1 MSDRE
6 KPIRGLPAIHEARE
20 LRESRKG
27 IPTASSAFWLWSLIG
42 VAVISIFYWRHAQ
55 GQNDRTRARILA
67 KQRPLADEAGPRFTE
82 LRDKV
87 EKFAQLLAKPGTL
100 EEYVDPEAA
109 IGEKGDPAIFKR
121 PGLYLRIAQ
130 PNAETSEKLRAAARE
145 SARDAF
151 TACLLRTPHVSEHGG
166 TACHKSKE
174 CQRGQI
180 CNEIGVCA
188 TPSSPYNLRV
198 AYRGMF
204 PLEESWVR
212 DVQTSSEELRLRLRE
227 TEIDSLIANDWPVAV
242 GALTAAEYLLILV
255 DEVPKDFKPKEGD
268 SLEEGLSSEVH
279 PVRVG
284 LMDLKSGRTLF
295 KLRREVDVHVPVVPG
310 ANVDAQRRQII
321 NCALARDVRE
331 SLTVA
336 K

>member
-20 LRESRKG
+20 LREARKG

-42 VAVISIFYWRHAQ
+42 VAAISIFYWRHAQ

-67 KQRPLADEAGPRFTE
+67 KQRPLAEEAGPKFAA
-82 LRDKV
+82 LREKV
-87 EKFAQLLAKPGTL
+87 EKFTQLLAKAGPL

-109 IGEKGDPAIFKR
+109 IGDKGDPAVFKR
-121 PGLYLRIAQ
+121 PGMYLRIAQ
-130 PNAETSEKLRAAARE
+130 PSAETSEKLRTAARE

-151 TACLLRTPHVSEHGG
+151 TACLLRTPHVDQRSG

-174 CQRGQI
+174 CEKGQI

-198 AYRGMF
+198 AYKGMF
-204 PLEESWVR
+204 PLDEAWVR

-227 TEIDSLIANDWPVAV
+227 TEIDSLIANDWPVAMGV
-242 GALTAAEYLLILV
+242 LNTAEYLLVLV
-255 DEVPKDFKPKEGD
+255 DEVPKDWKPKEGD
-268 SLEEGLSSEVH
+268 SIEEGLSGEVH

-295 KLRREVDVHVPVVPG
+295 KLRREIDVHIPVVPG

-321 NCALARDVRE
+321 NCALAKDVRE
-331 SLTVA
+331 SLTVT

>member
-1 MSDRE
+1 MPDRE
-6 KPIRGLPAIHEARE
+6 KPVRGLQAIHEARE
-20 LRESRKG
+20 LREARKG
-27 IPTASSAFWLWSLIG
+27 IPTASNAFWVWSFIG

-55 GQNDRTRARILA
+55 GENDRTRARILA
-67 KQRPLADEAGPRFTE
+67 KQRTLAEEAGPRFAE

-87 EKFAQLLAKPGTL
+87 ERFAQLLSKPGPL
-100 EEYVDPEAA
+100 EEYVDPAAA
-109 IGEKGDPAIFKR
+109 IGDKGDPTIFKR
-121 PGLYLRIAQ
+121 PGLYLRVAQ
-130 PNAETSEKLRAAARE
+130 PNAQTSDKLRAAARE

-151 TACLLRTPHVSEHGG
+151 TACLLHTPHVSDRAGP
-166 TACHKSKE
+166 ACHKSKE
-174 CQRGQI
+174 CPRGQI

-242 GALTAAEYLLILV
+242 GALDAAEYLLLLV
-255 DEVPKDFKPKEGD
+255 DEVPSGWKPKEGD
-268 SLEEGLSSEVH
+268 SLEESLSAEVH

-284 LMDLKSGRTLF
+284 LMELKSGRTLF

-310 ANVDAQRRQII
+310 NVEAQRRQIL
-321 NCALARDVRE
+321 NCALAKDVRE

-336 K
+336 R